1 MSKLLFA
8 GLAFGAG
15 IVMAAW
21 NCAAKKGDK
30 TWFKAA
36 PARFDD
42 WWNALDKNVD
52 NELPAFLL
60 TKLSSA
66 EYILKHRRPVEDAD
80 FCYKV
85 WKSARNDQIFVAMF
99 SKENG
104 DVVLSY
110 EDGVFQLFSLDGEG
124 HMFFESDSPDLK
136 DFIMM
141 PWLKEMLR

>member
-8 GLAFGAG
+8 GLALGAG
-15 IVMAAW
+15 VVTAAW
-21 NCAAKKGDK
+21 KYAAKKGGDK
-30 TWFKAA
+30 AT
-36 PARFDD
+36 PAKFNK
-42 WWNALDKNVD
+42 WWDGLDKEVD

-60 TKLSSA
+60 TRMSSA
-66 EYILKHRRPVEDAD
+66 EYILKHRRPVEDVD

-85 WKSARNDQIFVAMF
+85 WKSSRNDQIFVALF
-99 SKENG
+99 SKEAG

-124 HMFFESDSPDLK
+124 HMFFESDSPDTK

-141 PWLKEMLR
+141 PWLKEIMG